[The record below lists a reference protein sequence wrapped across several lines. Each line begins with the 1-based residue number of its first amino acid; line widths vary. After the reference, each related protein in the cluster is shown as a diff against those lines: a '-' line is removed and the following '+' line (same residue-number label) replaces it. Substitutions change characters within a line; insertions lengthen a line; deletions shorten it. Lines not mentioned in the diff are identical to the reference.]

1 MKKLVP
7 LFSEYNSQR
16 GSFYFD
22 RKINEA
28 GELPLVMSSPQELIK
43 TPTLIQPYIDTPN
56 MEQKLNCFLTIM
68 DSRDSI
74 NAIKSNSNSINDF
87 VTKLVTTLIDAMQK
101 NQLLTLRIMDAW
113 YFNLYLTLR
122 DHKFEL
128 DSSLKAMYVNNDVP
142 KYNDIILDSKN
153 INELK
158 GKIFNG
164 GELNVWQFLN
174 FLHAFAEEGSYK
186 RIDFLKNLGSSDY
199 KLTSGVAVEIY
210 NNIIEPAKKQ
220 ISAKYSEKW
229 IYTPKQYGVIEWIT
243 GTAGIKVSPS
253 NTTNSNTA
261 KTETAKLVKTA
272 DVVVTANK
280 STSPKKTTSL
290 KDSAKTY
297 PDSPISQLFKDA
309 GVVESFRRMFV
320 NEEDTENSGGKLLR
334 TEIDRMDA
342 TDIYNKLSKIDKT
355 FILPSDGNINQM
367 NADDLCY
374 RFIATFEGYTEGV
387 KKDELVTDREVYQ
400 TGFGVVVPKDSS
412 GVSSKAEAMD
422 LLVKY
427 CNQRI
432 TPKFREWVKKYRYVL
447 NQNMINGLYSFA
459 YNLGEGKL
467 EKLTNGTSTPAGP
480 RNEITLPYGM
490 KLYTKASGKGNLGL
504 KWRREAEVAMYNGE
518 IKDESSF
525 NSFMSTRNKMTLM
538 TTSGDSKIEKAEL
551 AKAELKAPGEMPQQL
566 SPELGGNTPSMKP

>member
-7 LFSEYNSQR
+7 LFSEYNSKKEN
-16 GSFYFD
+16 FYFD
-22 RKINEA
+22 KKINEA
-28 GELPLVMSSPQELIK
+28 DIIMPLPNDFISSPDKIEQYIFAPQLELRINCLSTIIDDMAGQNAVKNNTNKINENLTKLVNELIK
-43 TPTLIQPYIDTPN
+43 SENLSKLKIQDIWYINSFLSLKDSKF
-56 MEQKLNCFLTIM
+56 KLN
-68 DSRDSI
+68 DSI
-74 NAIKSNSNSINDF
+74 KSFYTEKENYYNSEILNS
-87 VTKLVTTLIDAMQK
+87 KTL
-101 NQLLTLRIMDAW
+101 
-113 YFNLYLTLR
+113 
-122 DHKFEL
+122 E
-128 DSSLKAMYVNNDVP
+128 
-142 KYNDIILDSKN
+142 
-153 INELK
+153 ELK
-158 GKIFNG
+158 NKILPNNKINLW
-164 GELNVWQFLN
+164 EFLN
-174 FLHAFAEEGSYK
+174 FLASFYNEESMRYSFFKAVGNQAEFEFTEKTGKDLY
-186 RIDFLKNLGSSDY
+186 L
-199 KLTSGVAVEIY
+199 A
-210 NNIIEPAKKQ
+210 IISEAKKIIANT
-220 ISAKYSEKW
+220 ISKEW
-229 IYTPKQYGVIEWIT
+229 VYTTAQATVIEFIKNT
-243 GTAGIKVSPS
+243 GKVTIDAQP
-253 NTTNSNTA
+253 
-261 KTETAKLVKTA
+261 VKTN
-272 DVVVTANK
+272 ANPNDIK
-280 STSPKKTTSL
+280 QKASAVKTQTPNKTTSSSSSKKTTSL
-290 KDSAKTY
+290 RDSAKTY
-297 PDSPISQLFKDA
+297 ADSPISQLFKDA

-334 TEIDRMDA
+334 TEIDGMDA
-342 TDIYNKLSKIDKT
+342 TDIYNKLSKKDKT

-400 TGFGVVVPKDSS
+400 TGFGVVVPKGSS

-447 NQNMINGLYSFA
+447 NQNMINSLYSFA

-467 EKLTNGTSTPAGP
+467 EKLTNGTSIPAGP

-566 SPELGGNTPSMKP
+566 SPELGGTTPSMKP